1 MIEIERIRTEQYLAA
16 QEFQNV
22 SRRHQMEESEMRE
35 NLRRLSQ
42 AERDRIAQNRRS
54 ESRTGRHVDRYA

>member
-1 MIEIERIRTEQYLAA
+1 MIEIQRIRTEQYLAL

-22 SRRHQMEESEMRE
+22 SRRHQFEEAEMRE

-42 AERDRIAQNRRS
+42 AEQDRINQNRKNQS
-54 ESRTGRHVDRYA
+54 NLGQHLDRYA